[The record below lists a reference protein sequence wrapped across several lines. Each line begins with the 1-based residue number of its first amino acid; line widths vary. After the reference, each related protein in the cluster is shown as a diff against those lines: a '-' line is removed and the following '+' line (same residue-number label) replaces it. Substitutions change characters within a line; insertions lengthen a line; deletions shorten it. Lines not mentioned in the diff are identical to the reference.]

1 MTGQEQVENLEREQ
15 EVRVQTSLINEIQ
28 DALTDVKEKYSGDF
42 NAAVAAAER
51 KLGVLREARK
61 YAGVKTEKRPRKAP
75 RKKRTGNEQE

>member
-1 MTGQEQVENLEREQ
+1 MERA
-15 EVRVQTSLINEIQ
+15 VQTSLIDEIQ
-28 DALTDVKEKYSGDF
+28 AALQEVKEDYNGDF

-75 RKKRTGNEQE
+75 RKKKTNGEQE